1 MKDLFITIIDTFY
14 FIFKSFMPLK
24 TYRYAVC
31 GGGNLVL
38 DVVLYYVFFHFVFQK
53 QDLDLKI
60 VTLSSHVASLFF
72 VFPITFLSGFGLNK
86 YIAFPDS
93 TLKTP
98 IQFSRY
104 FMVSV
109 SGILVSYVAI
119 KFFVDLL
126 HFYPT
131 PSRILTI
138 VLSVGYSYFLQN
150 KYTFK

>member
-1 MKDLFITIIDTFY
+1 MKGLIITIIDSFY
-14 FIFKSFMPLK
+14 FIFKPFMPLK

-31 GGGNLVL
+31 GGSNLVL
-38 DVVLYYVFFHFVFQK
+38 DVVLYYIFFHFVFQK

-72 VFPITFLSGFGLNK
+72 VYPFTFLSGFSLNK

-93 TLKTP
+93 SLKTE

-104 FMVSV
+104 FIVSV
-109 SGILVSYVAI
+109 SGILVSYVAL

-126 HFYPT
+126 GFYPT

>member
-1 MKDLFITIIDTFY
+1 MKNLIITIIDTFY
-14 FIFKSFMPLK
+14 FLFKPFMPLK

-38 DVVLYYVFFHFVFQK
+38 DVVLYYIFFHFVFQK

-72 VFPITFLSGFGLNK
+72 VYPFTFLSGFLLNK

-93 TLKTP
+93 ILKTE

-104 FMVSV
+104 FIVSV
-109 SGILVSYVAI
+109 SGILVSYVAL

-126 HFYPT
+126 GFYPT

>member
-1 MKDLFITIIDTFY
+1 MKKLIITIIDTFY
-14 FIFKSFMPLK
+14 FLFKPFMPLK

-38 DVVLYYVFFHFVFQK
+38 DVVLYYIFFHFVFQK

-72 VFPITFLSGFGLNK
+72 VYPFTFLSGFLLNK

-93 TLKTP
+93 ILKTE

-104 FMVSV
+104 FIVSV
-109 SGILVSYVAI
+109 SGILVSYVAL

-126 HFYPT
+126 GFYPT

>member
-1 MKDLFITIIDTFY
+1 MKDLIITIIDSFY
-14 FIFKSFMPLK
+14 FIFKPFMPLK

-38 DVVLYYVFFHFVFQK
+38 DIVLYYVFFHFVFQK
-53 QDLDLKI
+53 QDLDVKI

-72 VFPITFLSGFGLNK
+72 VYPVTFLSGFLLNK

-93 TLKTP
+93 RLRTE

-104 FMVSV
+104 FIVSV
-109 SGILVSYVAI
+109 SGILVSYVAL

-126 HFYPT
+126 GFYPT